1 MREINE
7 IASGTKGRAHRS
19 EETGQSGNYFFIRTT
34 SKVGK
39 IDRL

>member
-7 IASGTKGRAHRS
+7 IASGTKGWAQRS